1 MQIYVVRI
9 EEIRASPWLIFQT
22 KNQTMSKIALKM
34 KIVLT
39 EVALNKDLLL
49 IDPKHFVQA
58 IQNNRQLFIVK
69 DTIQQKLTI

>member
-1 MQIYVVRI
+1 MQIQYVVRI

-49 IDPKHFVQA
+49 IDPKHFVPA
-58 IQNNRQLFIVK
+58 I
-69 DTIQQKLTI
+69 

>member
-9 EEIRASPWLIFQT
+9 EEIRASPRLIFQT

>member
-1 MQIYVVRI
+1 MRI
-9 EEIRASPWLIFQT
+9 EEIRASPRLIFQT

>member
-9 EEIRASPWLIFQT
+9 EEIRVSPLLIFQT

-58 IQNNRQLFIVK
+58 IQNNRQLFIVR

>member
-1 MQIYVVRI
+1 MRI
-9 EEIRASPWLIFQT
+9 EEIRVSPLLIFQT

-58 IQNNRQLFIVK
+58 IQNNRQLFIVR